1 MKFLRSKTTFYMASL
16 LLLMNESISNAY
28 ADSPEPSLGGL
39 AANITAVIA
48 NLGNFLTAIAFIIG
62 FGFAI
67 GSIIKYKAHRDNPQM
82 VGLKEPITMLV
93 LSLAFI
99 ALGFVSLF
107 VGKQI
112 FGPSGGYQGTTG
124 F

>member
-1 MKFLRSKTTFYMASL
+1 
-16 LLLMNESISNAY
+16 
-28 ADSPEPSLGGL
+28 
-39 AANITAVIA
+39 
-48 NLGNFLTAIAFIIG
+48 
-62 FGFAI
+62 
-67 GSIIKYKAHRDNPQM
+67 M